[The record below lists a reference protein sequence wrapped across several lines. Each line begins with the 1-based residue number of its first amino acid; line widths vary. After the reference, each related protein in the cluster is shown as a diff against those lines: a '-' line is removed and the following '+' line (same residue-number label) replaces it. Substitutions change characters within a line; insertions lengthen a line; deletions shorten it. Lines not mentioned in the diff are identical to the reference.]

1 MRLGVYGVLL
11 ASMIGLPT
19 ATYGGEAAMDLT
31 PEELRQLKKDYPKSL
46 WKALIEGVSER
57 RKSQAFISQSPE
69 KVGPKLVEMMSEM
82 KKTKHIIPAFGMS
95 HRKFWKFVGE
105 IEGEQFVIPA
115 EFANSV
121 ADDYIDLFF
130 DKPELFSIT
139 GFRVAEFVSRFASS
153 PKARHFVIESI
164 SGRGREKEVQEHVL
178 NNLYWGPAFRN
189 DPEVFD
195 ALSALFIRDSTKLVA
210 LADMT
215 KMDLDRA
222 RPIIKNIID
231 KTSDVV
237 TLNKIAGIV
246 SGSNDSALLQHYI
259 AKVERYPA
267 GGGFDHD
274 PAAGI
279 YDEAMARLIDSSTGS
294 ELRDVLSFVVRRKS
308 PGRREGEVFAKKL
321 RTSSLEDRRVIA
333 RALADLAH
341 GHRVV
346 WRWWT
351 PAFDECIAKETDSE
365 VMVNLESARKIL
377 KVEIENLER
386 EQNKGRG
393 NK

>member
-1 MRLGVYGVLL
+1 
-11 ASMIGLPT
+11 
-19 ATYGGEAAMDLT
+19 MDLT
-31 PEELRQLKKDYPKSL
+31 PEELRQLKKDYPKSW

-69 KVGPKLVEMMSEM
+69 KVGPKLMDMMSEM
-82 KKTKHIIPAFGMS
+82 KKTKHINPAFDMS
-95 HRKFWKFVGE
+95 HRNFWKFVEE
-105 IEGEQFVIPA
+105 IKGEQFIIPA

-130 DKPELFSIT
+130 DKPDLFSVT

-153 PKARHFVIESI
+153 PKARRFVIESI

-189 DPEVFD
+189 DQDVFD
-195 ALSALFIRDSTKLVA
+195 ALSALFIHDSTKLVA

-222 RPIIKNIID
+222 RPIIKNIVD
-231 KTSDVV
+231 KTTDVI
-237 TLNKIAGIV
+237 TLNKIAGII
-246 SGSNDSALLQHYI
+246 SGSNDSALLHHYI
-259 AKVERYPA
+259 AKVEKYPA

-279 YDEAMARLIDSSTGS
+279 YDEAMARLIDSSTGI

-308 PGRREGEVFAKKL
+308 PGRREREVLAKKM

-333 RALADLAH
+333 RAVADLAH
-341 GHRVV
+341 GHRIVG
-346 WRWWT
+346 RWWP

-365 VMVNLESARKIL
+365 IKGHLESARNIL
-377 KVEIENLER
+377 KVEKEDFER
-386 EQNKGRG
+386 KLNEGRG